1 MKRNRSRDVL
11 RRLVIVALFTA
22 LAYVVML
29 MIHFPISFLTMD
41 VKDAIIT
48 LCGLSFGPLS
58 ALFISVVVPFLE
70 LIGGSPT
77 GLYGFAMNVLG
88 SATFSVTVSLIYK
101 YKKSFLGAIV
111 GLVSGVFALTAV
123 MLLFN
128 LIVTPRYLM
137 VSVGEVAKLIPTL
150 LLPFNL
156 VKAVLNAAIVFFLY
170 KPVSAMLQR
179 SGFLPRS
186 ESKFRFDRRMLIV
199 MGVALVLIVVS
210 FAVIFGVLGGRFEF
224 GIS

>member
-1 MKRNRSRDVL
+1 MKRNHSRFSV
-11 RRLVIVALFTA
+11 RRMIILALFTA

-29 MIHFPISFLTMD
+29 MIHFPIAFLTLD

-77 GLYGFAMNVLG
+77 GIYGFAMNVLG
-88 SATFSVTVSLIYK
+88 SATFSVTASLIYK

-123 MLLFN
+123 MLLDHLFDQRGF
-128 LIVTPRYLM
+128 T
-137 VSVGEVAKLIPTL
+137 GAQ
-150 LLPFNL
+150 
-156 VKAVLNAAIVFFLY
+156 KA
-170 KPVSAMLQR
+170 
-179 SGFLPRS
+179 
-186 ESKFRFDRRMLIV
+186 
-199 MGVALVLIVVS
+199 
-210 FAVIFGVLGGRFEF
+210 
-224 GIS
+224 GINIDLRHKKHPL